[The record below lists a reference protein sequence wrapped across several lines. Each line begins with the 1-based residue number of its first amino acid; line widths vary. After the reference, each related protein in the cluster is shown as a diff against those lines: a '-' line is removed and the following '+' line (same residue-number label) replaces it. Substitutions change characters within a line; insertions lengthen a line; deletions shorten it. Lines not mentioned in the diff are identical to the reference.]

1 MITHKTTYRVI
12 YGDTDNMGIAYYSN
26 YLRWFEI
33 GRTEFLR
40 YLGLTYKEIEK
51 KGIFLPVSEAC
62 CKYLYPAH
70 YDDVLIIETSLDT
83 SVKGSMKFNYRILS
97 EDGNTIIAKGKTR
110 QAFTDRKGRV
120 VRPPEF
126 LMELIEKKLKNLLDL

>member
-1 MITHKTTYRVI
+1 
-12 YGDTDNMGIAYYSN
+12 MGFAYYSN
-26 YLRWFEI
+26 YLRWFEM
-33 GRTEFLR
+33 GRTEFFR

-51 KGIFLPVSEAC
+51 KGIFLPVSKVY

-97 EDGNTIIAKGKTR
+97 EDGNTILAKGETR
-110 QAFTDRKGRV
+110 HAFTDYSGRV
-120 VRPPEF
+120 VRPPK
-126 LMELIEKKLKNLLDL
+126 LLTELIAKNNKTT

>member
-26 YLRWFEI
+26 YLRWFEM
-33 GRTEFLR
+33 GRTEFFR
-40 YLGLTYKEIEK
+40 YLGLTYSEIEER
-51 KGIFLPVSEAC
+51 GIFLPVSEVY

-83 SVKGSMKFNYRILS
+83 NFKAGMKFNYLILS
-97 EDGNTIIAKGKTR
+97 EQRNTILAKGKTR
-110 QAFTDRKGRV
+110 QAFTDRNGRV
-120 VRPPEF
+120 VRPPGL
-126 LMELIEKKLKNLLDL
+126 LMELIAKNCKTT